1 MNYFIKNTIGLLFV
15 VLLVSVV
22 FSCKERTKNNSES
35 SPNEAAVASKDYKR
49 VEIPSVITDNDLRR
63 KFLLVHFWDNLNLKD
78 TSFTANPIYIREP
91 FREYLDLLVVS
102 GYTESKESV
111 LILTKKVMASQINV
125 IKYFL
130 AVFEEGLYDPNSM
143 YKNDELYI
151 TFIEEVLKRE
161 ALPFEIKEKLSFQLN
176 MLVKNRVN
184 TKAANV
190 EFITAEGKSTSL
202 YNVKSPFIL
211 LLFYEP
217 DCQNCNIAIEMMKSS
232 NTLKEAGNKIK
243 VVALY
248 TGDNRALWNSH
259 LKNMSKDWI
268 VGFDSKN
275 SVINN
280 SIYDRRSAPS
290 FYILDA
296 GKTVLVKDATYDTCI
311 RFIKENI
318 I

>member
-1 MNYFIKNTIGLLFV
+1 MNYFIKNTISLLFV
-15 VLLVSVV
+15 VLLVSIV
-22 FSCKERTKNNSES
+22 FSCKERSKNNSENS
-35 SPNEAAVASKDYKR
+35 SNEAAVASKDYKR

-63 KFLLVHFWDNLNLKD
+63 KFLLIHYWDNLNLKD
-78 TSFTANPIYIREP
+78 TSFTSSPIYIREP
-91 FREYLDLLVVS
+91 FREYLDVLVVS
-102 GYTESKESV
+102 GYDESRESV
-111 LILTKKVMASQINV
+111 LILTKRVMASQINI

-130 AVFEEGLYDPNSM
+130 AVFEESLYDPNSI

-151 TFIEEVLKRE
+151 TFIEEVLKSDT
-161 ALPFEIKEKLSFQLN
+161 LPFEIKERLSFKLN

-190 EFITAEGKSTSL
+190 EFVTSEGKNTSL
-202 YNVKSPFIL
+202 YNVKSPFVM

-232 NTLKEAGNKIK
+232 NVLKEAGNKIK

-248 TGDNRALWNSH
+248 TGDNKALWNSH
-259 LKNMSKDWI
+259 LKNMSKDWV

-311 RFIKENI
+311 RYIKENI

>member
-1 MNYFIKNTIGLLFV
+1 MNYFIKNTISLLFV
-15 VLLVSVV
+15 VLFVSIV
-22 FSCKERTKNNSES
+22 FSCKERSKNNSENS
-35 SPNEAAVASKDYKR
+35 SNEAAVASKDYKR

-63 KFLLVHFWDNLNLKD
+63 KFLLIHYWDNLNLKD
-78 TSFTANPIYIREP
+78 TSFTSSPVYIREP
-91 FREYLDLLVVS
+91 FREYLDVLVVS
-102 GYTESKESV
+102 GYDESRESV
-111 LILTKKVMASQINV
+111 LILTKRVIASQINI

-130 AVFEEGLYDPNSM
+130 AVFEESLYDPNSI

-151 TFIEEVLKRE
+151 TFIEEVLKSDT
-161 ALPFEIKEKLSFQLN
+161 LPFEIKERLSFQLN

-190 EFITAEGKSTSL
+190 EFVTSEGKNTSL
-202 YNVKSPFIL
+202 YNVKSPFVM

-232 NTLKEAGNKIK
+232 NVLKEAGNKIK

-248 TGDNRALWNSH
+248 TGDNKALWNSH
-259 LKNMSKDWI
+259 LKNMSKDWV

-311 RFIKENI
+311 RFIKEKI

>member
-1 MNYFIKNTIGLLFV
+1 MNYFIKSTIRLLFV
-15 VLLVSVV
+15 VLFVSIV
-22 FSCKERTKNNSES
+22 FSCKERSKNNSES
-35 SPNEAAVASKDYKR
+35 SASEVAVASKDYKR

-63 KFLLVHFWDNLNLKD
+63 KFLLIHFWDNLNLKD

-91 FREYLDLLVVS
+91 FREYLDVLVVS
-102 GYTESKESV
+102 GYDESRESV
-111 LILTKKVMASQINV
+111 LILTKRVIASQINI

-130 AVFEEGLYDPNSM
+130 AVFEESLYDPNSI

-151 TFIEEVLKRE
+151 TFIEEVLKSDT
-161 ALPFEIKEKLSFQLN
+161 LPFEIKERLSFQLN

-190 EFITAEGKSTSL
+190 EFVTSEGKNTSL
-202 YNVKSPFIL
+202 YNVKSPFVM

-232 NTLKEAGNKIK
+232 NVLKEAGNKIK

-248 TGDNRALWNSH
+248 TGDNKALWNSH
-259 LKNMSKDWI
+259 LKNMSKNWV

>member
-1 MNYFIKNTIGLLFV
+1 
-15 VLLVSVV
+15 
-22 FSCKERTKNNSES
+22 
-35 SPNEAAVASKDYKR
+35 
-49 VEIPSVITDNDLRR
+49 
-63 KFLLVHFWDNLNLKD
+63 
-78 TSFTANPIYIREP
+78 
-91 FREYLDLLVVS
+91 LLVVS
-102 GYTESKESV
+102 GYAESKESV

-151 TFIEEVLKRE
+151 AVVEEVLKSGT
-161 ALPFEIKEKLSFQLN
+161 LPFEIKEKLSFQLN
-176 MLVKNRVN
+176 MLLKNRVN

-190 EFITAEGKSTSL
+190 EFVTSDGKNTSL
-202 YNVKSPFIL
+202 YSVKSPFIL

-232 NTLKEAGNKIK
+232 NVLKEAGNKIK

-248 TGDNRALWNSH
+248 TGDNRALWSSH

-311 RFIKENI
+311 RYMKENI

>member
-1 MNYFIKNTIGLLFV
+1 MNYFIKNTIRLLFV
-15 VLLVSVV
+15 VLFVSIV
-22 FSCKERTKNNSES
+22 FSCKERSKNNSENS
-35 SPNEAAVASKDYKR
+35 ASEVAVASKDYKR

-63 KFLLVHFWDNLNLKD
+63 KFLLIHFWDNLNLKD

-91 FREYLDLLVVS
+91 FREYLDVLVVS
-102 GYTESKESV
+102 GYDESRESV
-111 LILTKKVMASQINV
+111 LILTKRVMASQINI

-130 AVFEEGLYDPNSM
+130 AVFEESLYNPNSI

-151 TFIEEVLKRE
+151 TFIEEVLKSDT
-161 ALPFEIKEKLSFQLN
+161 LPFEIKERLSFQLN

-190 EFITAEGKSTSL
+190 EFVTSEGKNTSL
-202 YNVKSPFIL
+202 YNVKSPFVM

-232 NTLKEAGNKIK
+232 NVLKEAGNKIK

-248 TGDNRALWNSH
+248 TGDNKALWNSH
-259 LKNMSKDWI
+259 LKKMSKNWV

>member
-1 MNYFIKNTIGLLFV
+1 MNYFIKNSISLLFV
-15 VLLVSVV
+15 VLFVSIV
-22 FSCKERTKNNSES
+22 FSCKERSKNNSES
-35 SPNEAAVASKDYKR
+35 STSEVAVASKDYKR

-63 KFLLVHFWDNLNLKD
+63 KFLLIHFWDNLNLKD
-78 TSFTANPIYIREP
+78 TSFIANPIYIREP
-91 FREYLDLLVVS
+91 FREYLDALVVS
-102 GYTESKESV
+102 GYNESRESV
-111 LILTKKVMASQINV
+111 LILTKRVMASQINV

-130 AVFEEGLYDPNSM
+130 AVFEESLYDPNSI

-151 TFIEEVLKRE
+151 TFVEEVLKSDT
-161 ALPFEIKEKLSFQLN
+161 LPFEIKERLSFQLN

-190 EFITAEGKSTSL
+190 EFVTSEGKNTSL
-202 YNVKSPFIL
+202 YNVKSPFVM

-232 NTLKEAGNKIK
+232 NVLKEAVNKIK
-243 VVALY
+243 IVALY
-248 TGDNRALWNSH
+248 TGDNKALWNSH
-259 LKNMSKDWI
+259 LKNMSKDWV

>member
-1 MNYFIKNTIGLLFV
+1 MNYFIKNTISLLFV
-15 VLLVSVV
+15 VLLVSIV
-22 FSCKERTKNNSES
+22 FSCKERSKNNPES
-35 SPNEAAVASKDYKR
+35 SASEVAFASKDYKR
-49 VEIPSVITDNDLRR
+49 VEIPSLITDNDLRR
-63 KFLLVHFWDNLNLKD
+63 KFLLIHFWDNLNPKD
-78 TSFTANPIYIREP
+78 TSFIANPIYIREP
-91 FREYLDLLVVS
+91 FREYLDVLVVS
-102 GYTESKESV
+102 GYNESRESV
-111 LILTKKVMASQINV
+111 LILTKRVMTSQINV

-130 AVFEEGLYDPNSM
+130 AVFEESLYDPNSI

-151 TFIEEVLKRE
+151 TFIEEVLKSDT
-161 ALPFEIKEKLSFQLN
+161 LPFEIKERLSFQLN

-190 EFITAEGKSTSL
+190 EFITSEGKNTSL
-202 YNVKSPFIL
+202 YNIKSPFVM

-232 NTLKEAGNKIK
+232 GVLKEAGNKIK

-248 TGDNRALWNSH
+248 AGDNKALWNSH
-259 LKNMSKDWI
+259 LKSMSKDWV
-268 VGFDSKN
+268 VGFDSNN

-311 RFIKENI
+311 RFIKESI

>member
-22 FSCKERTKNNSES
+22 FSCKERTKSNPES
-35 SPNEAAVASKDYKR
+35 RTDEAAVASKDYKR
-49 VEIPSVITDNDLRR
+49 VEIPSVITDNELRR

-78 TSFTANPIYIREP
+78 TSFIANPIYIREP
-91 FREYLDLLVVS
+91 FREYLDLLAVS
-102 GYTESKESV
+102 DYPESRESV
-111 LILTKKVMASQINV
+111 LILTKKVMDSEINV

-151 TFIEEVLKRE
+151 SFIEEVLKSK
-161 ALPFEIKEKLSFQLN
+161 ALPFDIKEKLSFQLN

-190 EFITAEGKSTSL
+190 EFITADGKSTSL

>member
-1 MNYFIKNTIGLLFV
+1 MNYFIKNTIRLLFV
-15 VLLVSVV
+15 VLFVSIV
-22 FSCKERTKNNSES
+22 FSCKERSKNNSENS
-35 SPNEAAVASKDYKR
+35 ASEVAVASKDYKR

-63 KFLLVHFWDNLNLKD
+63 KFLLIHFWDNLNLKD

-91 FREYLDLLVVS
+91 FREYLDVLVVS
-102 GYTESKESV
+102 GYDESRESV
-111 LILTKKVMASQINV
+111 LILTKRVIASQINI

-130 AVFEEGLYDPNSM
+130 AVFEESLYDPNSI
-143 YKNDELYI
+143 YKNDELYV
-151 TFIEEVLKRE
+151 TFIEEVLKSDT
-161 ALPFEIKEKLSFQLN
+161 LPFEIKERLSFQLN

-190 EFITAEGKSTSL
+190 EFVTSEGKNTSL

-232 NTLKEAGNKIK
+232 NVLKEAGNKIK

-248 TGDNRALWNSH
+248 TGDNKALWNSH
-259 LKNMSKDWI
+259 LKNMSKNWV